1 MKNMT
6 KVEVAIIAANFEFE
20 ACIILGLAP
29 CGWRPEVPR
38 SWCEADGSVYELVE
52 VTVSPHKVKGCSR
65 DQGCSASGAQRGI
78 RSGGR
83 WCRPPLHA
91 GHGVEEDVAQAAMP
105 RCAHSTWIAAQPRPR
120 FYVR

>member
-1 MKNMT
+1 M
-6 KVEVAIIAANFEFE
+6 KVEVAIIAANFEYE

-38 SWCEADGSVYELVE
+38 SWCEADGSVCELVE
-52 VTVSPHKVKGCSR
+52 VTVSPHKVKGCSC
-65 DQGCSASGAQRGI
+65 DQRCSASGAQRGI
-78 RSGGR
+78 RSGGG

-91 GHGVEEDVAQAAMP
+91 RSCVEEDVAQAATP
-105 RCAHSTWIAAQPRPR
+105 PCTHSIRIAAHEARPR